1 MAENF
6 IENVSDEVIPKLK
19 FKRMSKYQSGKKKMN
34 ILNKENK
41 QHEQRQGAMKQY
53 ATGRN

>member
-19 FKRMSKYQSGKKKMN
+19 FKRMSRYQSGKKKMN

-41 QHEQRQGAMKQY
+41 QHEKRQGAMKQY
-53 ATGRN
+53 APGRN

>member
-6 IENVSDEVIPKLK
+6 IENVSDEVIPELK
-19 FKRMSKYQSGKKKMN
+19 FKRMSRYQSGKKQMN

-41 QHEQRQGAMKQY
+41 QHEQR
-53 ATGRN
+53 